1 MSEVKELFLG
11 HKPPEDV
18 KAKNAHDFSF
28 ISMKDQSELPLEKFK
43 GKVVIVVNVA
53 SLCVFTKQYRD
64 LQTFY
69 EEYQKKGVVVL
80 AVPCND
86 FGKQEPKG
94 NKEIKQFCRR
104 EFAITFP
111 MVEKEATRGQ
121 YQHPFYEWARGV
133 LGGINAPKWNF
144 HKYVIDQEG
153 QLVDFFIP
161 FTKLTSKRARKVIDG
176 LLKKDD

>member
-11 HKPPEDV
+11 HKPPEE
-18 KAKNAHDFSF
+18 AKERSAYDFSF
-28 ISMKDQSELPLEKFK
+28 VSMKDGSALSLEEFR

-53 SLCVFTKQYRD
+53 SLCMFTKQYRD
-64 LQTFY
+64 MQRFY
-69 EEYQKKGVVVL
+69 EEYQKQGVVVL

-94 NKEIKQFCRR
+94 NREIKQFCKC

-111 MVEKEATRGQ
+111 MVEKEATRGK
-121 YQHPFYEWARGV
+121 YQHPFYGWARDV
-133 LGGINAPKWNF
+133 LGNIAAPKWNF

-161 FTKLTSKRARKVIDG
+161 FTKLTSKRVRKVVDG
-176 LLKKDD
+176 LLKKGE